1 MYKVKD
7 NPDLAKDPR
16 SGAVI
21 NTNVQAMR
29 SAKERK
35 IRSAA
40 EKERIDQMENDINEM
55 KEMLKAILSKL

>member
-1 MYKVKD
+1 MYKIKD